1 MMPTIFHSYLS
12 WVGRR
17 AKELHADRVYF
28 LSREG
33 IWLAQQYEVLRSRSE
48 RPNSYPRARH
58 LAVSR
63 LSTYLPS
70 FQAVDEAVTFF
81 RQGQYREASKH
92 ALLTSL
98 GYDGC
103 GDPVFNLES
112 RRQEQRVLLLRYL
125 GEQGVTSNKRAVVA
139 DIGWRGSIQDN
150 LARVAADVEWLG
162 LYFHL
167 QPFITPQAPNSCKE
181 SFLISPSDN
190 RYLSMSRRL
199 RFAAPLEFL
208 LSDCS
213 GAVVGYEL
221 QEGKVQPKIGYDP
234 NILGEDVWGKL
245 LILRRDMET
254 RAKEM
259 SLESDASRD
268 MVLKEVL
275 RVLEN
280 PNAAIYE
287 PFFRARRDES
297 FGAGQVVQA
306 EKIAP
311 AELLT
316 ALINPRQRRKVADKL
331 AISGWPWAMLK
342 RDVPYIAP
350 VLQRILQFLDPTTKN

>member
-1 MMPTIFHSYLS
+1 MMPAVFHSYLS

-17 AKELHADRVYF
+17 ARELHADRVYF

-33 IWLAQQYEVLRSRSE
+33 IWLAQQYEILRSRSG
-48 RPNSYPRARH
+48 RPNSYPRGRH

-63 LSTYLPS
+63 LSTYLAS
-70 FQAVDEAVTFF
+70 FQTVDEAVAFF
-81 RQGQYREASKH
+81 RQGQYREASNH
-92 ALLTSL
+92 ALLKSL

-103 GDPVFNLES
+103 GDPVFNLET
-112 RRQEQRVLLLRYL
+112 RRQKQKVLLLRYL
-125 GEQGVTSNKRAVVA
+125 HEQAVTSEKRALVA

-150 LARVAADVEWLG
+150 LARIATDVEWLG

-167 QPFITPQAPNSCKE
+167 QPFITPQARNSYKE
-181 SFLISPSDN
+181 RFLISPSDK

-221 QEGKVQPKIGYDP
+221 QEGNVQPKLEYDS
-234 NILGEDVWGKL
+234 NILGEDVWNKL
-245 LILRRDMET
+245 LVLRRDMEA
-254 RAKEM
+254 RAKEI
-259 SLESDASRD
+259 SLDSNVSPDI
-268 MVLKEVL
+268 VLKEVL
-275 RVLEN
+275 RVLEI

-287 PFFRARRDES
+287 PYFMARRDES

-311 AELLT
+311 IELLT
-316 ALINPRQRRKVADKL
+316 ALINPRRRREVADKL

-350 VLQRILQFLDPTTKN
+350 VLQRILQLLDPTTKN